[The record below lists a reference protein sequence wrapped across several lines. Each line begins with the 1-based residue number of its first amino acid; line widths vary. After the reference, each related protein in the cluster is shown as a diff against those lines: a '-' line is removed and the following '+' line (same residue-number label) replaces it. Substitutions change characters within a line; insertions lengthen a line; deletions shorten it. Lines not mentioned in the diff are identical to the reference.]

1 MKFTI
6 AVTIMLTYSF
16 AQAQFGD
23 FIKKGLEKGK
33 KMATEKLVDSGKSL
47 RDQQDSTDFSYAI
60 TVIDNAGLADT
71 RDAKDKAIKNV
82 TLAINLYKGQEKS
95 RNLLDGAEKLYGLK
109 LYKLAEAVFLEAQ
122 LSYEQNG
129 LTENINYS
137 RVFADLGLLYTTM
150 GRYQT
155 AEKYTSEALAMR
167 EKVWGTNSK
176 AYVSS
181 LNNTAVL
188 LQETA
193 QYNAAEKY
201 FEQALQTLKAIGAET
216 SQEYATV
223 LNNEGI
229 LFSKIG
235 RYETGIEKLNASIV
249 ILNTLKKKDLKNQI
263 GFQSNLALLYQQTRK
278 FAEAE
283 AIYLQLEKELDKELG
298 SGSPFYAGVINNLA
312 LLYIQMGKLEKVEGY
327 LKQAAGIYKSKFG
340 ATSPN
345 YAKATSDLGNFYRS
359 QAKHIEAEQ
368 ALTEALNVRSTALGD
383 NHPDYVKSQEDLG
396 ILFWK
401 KGDLAKAY
409 PFFQSALGKSL
420 KFISEYFPPMS
431 EAEKTKYWDILQ
443 PRFQRFYNY
452 AVDANAS
459 NPDIW
464 KDVYNYQIAT
474 KALLLNSTNKIKK
487 SILESGDQ
495 SLIDEYKL
503 WIDQKEELSR
513 FYSLSKEE
521 LQQQKIDISDLE
533 KRANATERSL
543 SQKSADFSEAFSNE
557 TTDFTQVASLLT
569 DSEALVEVIQIKNFA
584 NDFTTDT
591 KYIALVLTKGALTP
605 KNILL
610 ENGTQLDT
618 RFAKY
623 YKNSISQKSS
633 DAYSYEQYWARLE
646 PQLVGKKTIYISPDG
661 VYNQINLNTLKKQ
674 GGDYVLNLFE
684 LIVIGNSKDLIA
696 VKKRKAATQKKDA
709 FLLGFPDYAGAA
721 LPLPGTKVEVEGINK
736 ILIAAGY
743 KTTLREQKLA
753 TETMLKA
760 INGTSILHIATHGY
774 FLADADLQGGDA
786 LGANAESAKNNPLLR
801 SGLILAGAQ
810 TKSTSADLA
819 SSDNG
824 ILTAYEAMNLNL
836 EGTDLIVLSA
846 CETGLGDVKAG
857 EGVYGLQRAFLVA
870 GADAMIMSLWKVDD
884 AATQQLMTNFYTN
897 WTKTGNKVTAFK
909 LAQQQLMV
917 KYKEPYYWGAFV
929 MVGI

>member
-33 KMATEKLVDSGKSL
+33 KVATEKLVDSGKSL
-47 RDQQDSTDFSYAI
+47 RDHQDSTDFVYAI

-82 TLAINLYKGQEKS
+82 TLAINLYEGQEKS
-95 RNLLDGAEKLYGLK
+95 RNLLDGAEKLYGHK
-109 LYKLAEAVFLEAQ
+109 RYKLAEAVFLEAQ

-235 RYETGIEKLNASIV
+235 RYETGVEKLNASIA

-283 AIYLQLEKELDKELG
+283 AIYLQWEKELDKELG

-345 YAKATSDLGNFYRS
+345 YAKATSDLGNFYRT
-359 QAKHIEAEQ
+359 QAKYIEAEQ
-368 ALTEALNVRSTALGD
+368 ALTEALNVRSTALGI

-409 PFFQSALGKSL
+409 PFFQYALGKSL

-474 KALLLNSTNKIKK
+474 KALLLNS
-487 SILESGDQ
+487 
-495 SLIDEYKL
+495 
-503 WIDQKEELSR
+503 
-513 FYSLSKEE
+513 
-521 LQQQKIDISDLE
+521 
-533 KRANATERSL
+533 
-543 SQKSADFSEAFSNE
+543 
-557 TTDFTQVASLLT
+557 
-569 DSEALVEVIQIKNFA
+569 
-584 NDFTTDT
+584 
-591 KYIALVLTKGALTP
+591 
-605 KNILL
+605 
-610 ENGTQLDT
+610 
-618 RFAKY
+618 
-623 YKNSISQKSS
+623 
-633 DAYSYEQYWARLE
+633 
-646 PQLVGKKTIYISPDG
+646 
-661 VYNQINLNTLKKQ
+661 
-674 GGDYVLNLFE
+674 
-684 LIVIGNSKDLIA
+684 
-696 VKKRKAATQKKDA
+696 
-709 FLLGFPDYAGAA
+709 
-721 LPLPGTKVEVEGINK
+721 
-736 ILIAAGY
+736 
-743 KTTLREQKLA
+743 
-753 TETMLKA
+753 
-760 INGTSILHIATHGY
+760 
-774 FLADADLQGGDA
+774 
-786 LGANAESAKNNPLLR
+786 
-801 SGLILAGAQ
+801 
-810 TKSTSADLA
+810 
-819 SSDNG
+819 
-824 ILTAYEAMNLNL
+824 
-836 EGTDLIVLSA
+836 
-846 CETGLGDVKAG
+846 
-857 EGVYGLQRAFLVA
+857 
-870 GADAMIMSLWKVDD
+870 
-884 AATQQLMTNFYTN
+884 
-897 WTKTGNKVTAFK
+897 
-909 LAQQQLMV
+909 
-917 KYKEPYYWGAFV
+917 
-929 MVGI
+929 